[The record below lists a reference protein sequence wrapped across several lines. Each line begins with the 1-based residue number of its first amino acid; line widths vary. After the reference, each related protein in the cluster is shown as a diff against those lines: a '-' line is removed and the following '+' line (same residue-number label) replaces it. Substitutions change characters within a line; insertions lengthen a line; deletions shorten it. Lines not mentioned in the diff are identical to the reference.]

1 MYQRTVK
8 ALDMA
13 IILLSLGITV
23 FSAIAVYAGQSG
35 TSQVVIR
42 GENRTWVYSLDAEEL
57 VKVRGTLGGD
67 TVVRISGGE
76 VWVESS
82 PCTNQI
88 CVGSGHIHAGSWGK
102 LIACIPNQVTVSIEG
117 INEGTEVDYTV
128 W

>member
-1 MYQRTVK
+1 
-8 ALDMA
+8 LDTT

-23 FSAIAVYAGQSG
+23 FSAVALYAGNSG
-35 TSQVVIR
+35 SSQVVIR
-42 GENRTWVYSLDAEEL
+42 GSNRTWVYSLDAEEI
-57 VKVRGTLGGD
+57 VRVRGSLGGD

-88 CVGSGHIHAGSWGK
+88 CVGSGHIHSGSWGR

-117 INEGTEVDYTV
+117 FDEGTNVDYTA